1 MKSPFLNINT
11 CICILQT
18 ACIHPPHMH
27 THITCSLD
35 SNRPLF
41 LRTIQ
46 TWSQAKHLE
55 IYPVS
60 YLVFLYLSQTN
71 IKENLSPL
79 LERVIDSY
87 SFHLIHSFSKYLWMV
102 LTSLNKFEFCHWKCV
117 CCFVYWQCL
126 SFEQIQ
132 VDWDHRDCYWDH
144 SLSSQPA

>member
-1 MKSPFLNINT
+1 
-11 CICILQT
+11 
-18 ACIHPPHMH
+18 MH
-27 THITCSLD
+27 THIMCSLD

-55 IYPVS
+55 ICPVS

-102 LTSLNKFEFCHWKCV
+102 LTSLNKFEFCHWKCG
-117 CCFVYWQCL
+117 CCL
-126 SFEQIQ
+126 STGSARPLNRSRLTGTTETAIGITL
-132 VDWDHRDCYWDH
+132 CPH
-144 SLSSQPA
+144 SQHNLTLTMYLLI